1 MGPLP
6 KGIQLFIYSLLYLVI
21 INYDFI
27 EGVLLN
33 YNKSFPMNPRIPHID
48 KL

>member
-6 KGIQLFIYSLLYLVI
+6 KGIQFFIYSLLCLVI

-33 YNKSFPMNPRIPHID
+33 YNKSFRMNPQIPHID